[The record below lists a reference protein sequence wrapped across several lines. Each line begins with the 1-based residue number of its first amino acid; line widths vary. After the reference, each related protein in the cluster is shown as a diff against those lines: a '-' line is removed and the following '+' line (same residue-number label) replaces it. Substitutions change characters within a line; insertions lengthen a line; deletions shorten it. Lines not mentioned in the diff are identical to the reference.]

1 MAFDEALAER
11 IRLVLAGRGTVHEQ
25 KMFGGIA
32 FMDRGNMVVG
42 ITRDELMA
50 RVGADGMDRYLGEP
64 GAHPMRM
71 GERTMAGMIGVSPEG
86 VATDAQLRAWID
98 RCLAF
103 TDTLPAK
110 G

>member
-1 MAFDEALAER
+1 MAFDERLAER
-11 IRLVLAGRGTVHEQ
+11 VRAVLAGREAIREQ
-25 KMFGGIA
+25 RMFGGIA
-32 FMDRGNMVVG
+32 FMERGNMVVG

-50 RVGADGMDRYLGEP
+50 RVGADGIERYLGEP

-71 GERTMAGMIGVSPEG
+71 GERTMAGMLGVSPEG
-86 VATDAQLRAWID
+86 VTTDDQLRTWVE

-103 TDTLPAK
+103 TATLPPK

>member
-1 MAFDEALAER
+1 MAFDERLAER
-11 IRLVLAGRGTVHEQ
+11 IRAVLAGHDAIREQ
-25 KMFGGIA
+25 RMFGGIA
-32 FMDRGNMVVG
+32 FMERGNMVVG

-50 RVGADGMDRYLGEP
+50 RVGADSVERYLGEA

-71 GERTMAGMIGVSPEG
+71 GVRTMAGMLGVSPEG
-86 VATDAQLRAWID
+86 VATDEQLRTWIE

-103 TDTLPAK
+103 TATLPPK

>member
-1 MAFDEALAER
+1 MAFDERLAER
-11 IRLVLAGRGTVHEQ
+11 IRVALADREGIREQ
-25 KMFGGIA
+25 RMFGGIA

-42 ITRDELMA
+42 ITRDVLMA
-50 RVGADGMDRYLGEP
+50 RVGAAAMERHLGEP

-71 GERTMAGMIGVSPEG
+71 GERTMAGMVGVSPEG
-86 VATDAQLRAWID
+86 VATDTQLRTWLD

-103 TDTLPAK
+103 TDTLPSK

>member
-1 MAFDEALAER
+1 MAFDEALAAR
-11 IRLVLAGRGTVHEQ
+11 IRGILADRATVHEQ
-25 KMFGGIA
+25 RMFGGIA

-42 ITRDELMA
+42 ITRDELMV
-50 RVGADGMDRYLGEP
+50 RVGADGMDRFLGEP

-71 GERTMAGMIGVSPEG
+71 GERTMNGMLGVDPSG
-86 VATDAQLRAWID
+86 TANDDQLRTWID

>member
-11 IRLVLAGRGTVHEQ
+11 IRGILAGRATVHEQ

-50 RVGADGMDRYLGEP
+50 RVGADGVDRFLGEP

-71 GERTMAGMIGVSPEG
+71 GERTMSGMLGVDPAGTAS
-86 VATDAQLRAWID
+86 DDQLRTWIE

>member
-1 MAFDEALAER
+1 MAFDDALAAR
-11 IRLVLAGRGTVHEQ
+11 IRVILSDRVTVHEQ
-25 KMFGGIA
+25 RMFGGIA

-50 RVGADGMDRYLGEP
+50 RVGADGMERFLGEP

-71 GERTMAGMIGVSPEG
+71 GERTMSGILGVSPDG
-86 VATDAQLRAWID
+86 TATDDQLRTWIE
-98 RCLAF
+98 RSLAF

>member
-1 MAFDEALAER
+1 MAFDEALAAR
-11 IRLVLAGRGTVHEQ
+11 IRAILADRATVHEQ
-25 KMFGGIA
+25 RMFGGIA

-50 RVGADGMDRYLGEP
+50 RVGADGTDRFMGEP
-64 GAHPMRM
+64 GAHPLRM
-71 GERTMAGMIGVSPEG
+71 GERTMSGILGVDPVG
-86 VATDAQLRAWID
+86 TATDDQLRSWIA

>member
-11 IRLVLAGRGTVHEQ
+11 IRAVLAGRPTVHEQ
-25 KMFGGIA
+25 RMFGGLA

-42 ITRDELMA
+42 ITRDELMVRA
-50 RVGADGMDRYLGEP
+50 GPEGMERFLGEP

-71 GERTMAGMIGVSPEG
+71 GERTMSGMLGVSPEG
-86 VATDAQLRAWID
+86 TSTDKQVRTWVERA
-98 RCLAF
+98 LAF
-103 TDTLPAK
+103 TDTLPTK

>member
-1 MAFDEALAER
+1 MAFDERLAER
-11 IRLVLAGRGTVHEQ
+11 IRATLSAREGIREQ

-32 FMDRGNMVVG
+32 WMHRGNMVVG

-50 RVGADGMDRYLGEP
+50 RVGTAGVDRYLGEP

-71 GERTMAGMIGVSPEG
+71 GERTMQGILGVAPDG
-86 VATDAQLRAWID
+86 TATDAQLRTWID

>member
-11 IRLVLAGRGTVHEQ
+11 IRAVLAGRETVHEQ

-50 RVGADGMDRYLGEP
+50 RVGADGIDRYLGEP
-64 GAHPMRM
+64 GAHLMRM
-71 GERTMAGMIGVSPEG
+71 GERTMAGMIGVSPVG
-86 VATDAQLRAWID
+86 VATDAQLRTWID
-98 RCLAF
+98 RSLAF
-103 TDTLPAK
+103 TDTLPPK

>member
-11 IRLVLAGRGTVHEQ
+11 IRAILAGRPTVHEQ
-25 KMFGGIA
+25 RMFGGIA

-42 ITRDELMA
+42 ITRDELMVRA
-50 RVGADGMDRYLGEP
+50 GAEGMERFLGDP

-71 GERTMAGMIGVSPEG
+71 GERTMSGMLGVSPEG
-86 VATDAQLRAWID
+86 TSTDEQLRTWVERA
-98 RCLAF
+98 LAF

-110 G
+110 A